1 MLLSTRNLRL
11 QGPRKL
17 HDRFVGPFQVTE
29 RIGPTAY
36 RLDLSGGKHRQALRG
51 IHDVFHVSLLKHFK
65 DNRMVANVPPVEIDE
80 HEEYE
85 IELHIAYCLCTW
97 CAQKLGWGIWFDH
110 PVPIDLLAYW
120 LDGLSFYPIARCGEW

>member
-11 QGPRKL
+11 QGPRNL

-29 RIGPTAY
+29 HIGQTAY

-51 IHDVFHVSLLKHFK
+51 IHDIFNVSLLKPYK
-65 DNRMVANVPPVEIDE
+65 DNRMAANAPPVEIDE

-85 IELHIAYCLCTW
+85 IEKIL
-97 CAQKLGWGIWFDH
+97 
-110 PVPIDLLAYW
+110 
-120 LDGLSFYPIARCGEW
+120 

>member
-29 RIGPTAY
+29 CIGQTTY
-36 RLDLSGGKHRQALRG
+36 HLDLSGRKHRQALRG
-51 IHDVFHVSLLKHFK
+51 IHDIFHVSLLKPYK
-65 DNRMVANVPPVEIDE
+65 DNGMAANFPPVGIDE

-85 IELHIAYCLCTW
+85 IDKIL
-97 CAQKLGWGIWFDH
+97 
-110 PVPIDLLAYW
+110 
-120 LDGLSFYPIARCGEW
+120 